1 MTKFVFVN
9 ESENIFERFVDENI
23 SINKSSKEK
32 LKFINNK
39 LYNNYIG
46 CFQFRNEDN
55 LIKLIILPKIIDRN
69 KFPNSVLLEY
79 FFKYFNYFYN
89 LKNKYSIPVENIDG
103 NILDFSFKHS
113 KDNINLLDM
122 NSYINYKYVDAI
134 NTLLKFFK
142 KHSNVLSHRTEYISQ
157 GIKHHL
163 DVRKNIL
170 EINKSKIHQYK
181 KNSINKSEY
190 ADIGYKVIT
199 NFISFILP
207 NLEDIELLK
216 TKSFTLCNLLN
227 KKFKINNS
235 FNMSL
240 LLNNRIKKMFIK
252 SNELHEVYNA
262 MIILSGYEKYSTNE
276 VSLNSETI
284 YQINDLVAV
293 FFRPEVLFEWI
304 VYDKLPE
311 LFGAD
316 YSNIKKDRKDTGTS
330 SFYHIIKN
338 GSIEIKKLSNPDFLI
353 FKDTKTI
360 IVDAKWKILY
370 NNNPNDEDIFKLE
383 RDNDVRDNI
392 INNFLIYPLPIDATD
407 DKIEDTYKVDYS
419 SFKFKTIQIKII

>member
-46 CFQFRNEDN
+46 YFQFRNEDN

-69 KFPNSVLLEY
+69 KFEDSVLLEY
-79 FFKYFNYFYN
+79 FFKYFNYFYK
-89 LKNKYSIPVENIDG
+89 LKIKYNIPIENVDG

-113 KDNINLLDM
+113 KDDIDLLDM
-122 NSYINYKYVDAI
+122 NSYINYKYIDTI

-142 KHSNVLSHRTEYISQ
+142 KHSNILNHRTEYTSQ

-181 KNSINKSEY
+181 RNSINKSEY

-207 NLEDIELLK
+207 NLEDSELLK
-216 TKSFTLCNLLN
+216 TKSFTLSNLL
-227 KKFKINNS
+227 KKRFKINNS

-240 LLNNRIKKMFIK
+240 LLNNRIKKMFTK

-262 MIILSGYEKYSTNE
+262 MIVLSGYEKYSTNE
-276 VSLNSETI
+276 VSFNSEII

-311 LFGAD
+311 LFESD
-316 YSNIKKDRKDTGTS
+316 YSNIKKDRKDAGTS
-330 SFYHIIKN
+330 QMYYITKN
-338 GSIEIKKLSNPDFLI
+338 DSIQIKKFSNPDFLI
-353 FKDTKTI
+353 SKDEQTI
-360 IVDAKWKILY
+360 VIDAKWKILDG
-370 NNNPNDEDIFKLE
+370 NPNDEDIFKLE
-383 RDNDVRDNI
+383 RDNYVRENV
-392 INNFLIYPLPIDATD
+392 INNFLIYPLPIDTTYN
-407 DKIEDTYKVDYS
+407 KIVDTYIIDYS

>member
-9 ESENIFERFVDENI
+9 ESENIFERFIDENI
-23 SINKSSKEK
+23 SISKSSKEK

-46 CFQFRNEDN
+46 YFQFRNENN

-69 KFPNSVLLEY
+69 KFEDSVLFEY
-79 FFKYFNYFYN
+79 FFKYFNYFYK
-89 LKNKYSIPVENIDG
+89 LKIKYNIPIENIDG
-103 NILDFSFKHS
+103 NILEFSFKHS
-113 KDNINLLDM
+113 KDNIDSLDM
-122 NSYINYKYVDAI
+122 NSYINYKYIDAI
-134 NTLLKFFK
+134 NILLKFFK
-142 KHSNVLSHRTEYISQ
+142 KHSNILNHRTEYTSQ
-157 GIKHHL
+157 GIKHLL
-163 DVRKNIL
+163 DIRKNIL

-181 KNSINKSEY
+181 RNSINKSEY

-216 TKSFTLCNLLN
+216 TKSFTLSNLL
-227 KKFKINNS
+227 KKRFKINNS

-240 LLNNRIKKMFIK
+240 LLNNRIKKIFTK

-276 VSLNSETI
+276 VSLNSEVI
-284 YQINDLVAV
+284 YQINDLVSI

-311 LFGAD
+311 LFDSD

-330 SFYHIIKN
+330 SFYHIVKN
-338 GSIEIKKLSNPDFLI
+338 GNIEIKKISNPDFLI
-353 FKDTKTI
+353 FKESQTI
-360 IVDAKWKILY
+360 IVDAKWKILD
-370 NNNPNDEDIFKLE
+370 NNPNDEDIFKLK
-383 RDNDVRDNI
+383 RDNDVRENI

-407 DKIEDTYKVDYS
+407 DKIENAYKVDYS
-419 SFKFKTIQIKII
+419 SFEFKTIQIKII

>member
-1 MTKFVFVN
+1 MIKFVFVN

-46 CFQFRNEDN
+46 YFQFRNEDN

-69 KFPNSVLLEY
+69 KFEDSVLLEY
-79 FFKYFNYFYN
+79 FFKYFNYFYK
-89 LKNKYSIPVENIDG
+89 LKIKYNIPVENIDG

-113 KDNINLLDM
+113 KDNIDSLDM
-122 NSYINYKYVDAI
+122 NSYINYKYIDAI
-134 NTLLKFFK
+134 NILLKFFK
-142 KHSNVLSHRTEYISQ
+142 KHSNILNHRTEYTSQ

-199 NFISFILP
+199 NFISFILL
-207 NLEDIELLK
+207 NLEDTELLK
-216 TKSFTLCNLLN
+216 TKSFTLFNLL
-227 KKFKINNS
+227 KKRFKINHG

-240 LLNNRIKKMFIK
+240 LLNNRIKKMFTK

-276 VSLNSETI
+276 DSLNSETI

-293 FFRPEVLFEWI
+293 FFRPEILFEWI

-311 LFGAD
+311 LFD
-316 YSNIKKDRKDTGTS
+316 SDHSNIKKDRKDTGTS
-330 SFYHIIKN
+330 SFYHIVKN
-338 GSIEIKKLSNPDFLI
+338 GNIKIRKISNPDFLI
-353 FKDTKTI
+353 FKDTQTI
-360 IVDAKWKILY
+360 IVDAKWKILD
-370 NNNPNDEDIFKLE
+370 NNPNDEDIFKLE
-383 RDNDVRDNI
+383 RDYDVRENI
-392 INNFLIYPLPIDATD
+392 INNFLIYPLPIDSTD
-407 DKIEDTYKVDYS
+407 DKIVNLFKVDYS
-419 SFKFKTIQIKII
+419 LFEFCTIQIKII